1 MQWSSVK
8 EATSVRRF
16 FVSSPL
22 SPDMSIIGDDVRHI
36 GKVLRMQNGDKIIVV
51 DPAGKAGIARIEE
64 IKAEAVLVSLEQVL
78 DEQKEPPIRVFI
90 AQGLP
95 KSDKM
100 DYIVQKAVELGVA
113 GIMPMAADHSVVQ
126 YNPAKQA
133 SRVERWQKIA
143 EEAAK
148 QCGRGVVPRV
158 EDVKP
163 LFDIINAVPD
173 DASLVMLYEGQA
185 KTGLKE
191 ILNVCRPGTYV
202 LLIGPEGGFS
212 EKEVALASQRGA
224 YIVKMGPRILRTETA
239 SLAALSAVMYAC
251 GDLGG

>member
-1 MQWSSVK
+1 M
-8 EATSVRRF
+8 RRF
-16 FVSSPL
+16 FISSPL
-22 SPDMSIIGDDVRHI
+22 SPEMTITGDDVKHI

-51 DPAGKAGIARIEE
+51 GQNGQAGIATIAHIGESIE
-64 IKAEAVLVSLEQVL
+64 LTLDQVL
-78 DEQKEPPIRVFI
+78 DEYKEPPIRVFI

-113 GIMPMAADHSVVQ
+113 GIMPMAAEHSVVQ
-126 YNPAKQA
+126 YNAAKQA
-133 SRVERWQKIA
+133 ARVDRWQKIA

-148 QCGRGVVPRV
+148 QCGRSVVPRI
-158 EDVKP
+158 EEIKS
-163 LFDIINAVPD
+163 LSDIISAVPD
-173 DASLVMLYEGQA
+173 DAALIMLYEGQA
-185 KTGLKE
+185 KAGLKE
-191 ILNVCRPGTYV
+191 ILNNCRPGTYM

-212 EKEVALASQRGA
+212 EKEVVLASQRGA
-224 YIVKMGPRILRTETA
+224 HIAKMGPRILRTETA